1 MGMRCE
7 SSGNIFARADSPRMF
22 VSSSLLSAL
31 GFFLP
36 VISIIPVV
44 FAACTFNPH
53 GLKAEDRDSGVSD
66 GATDA
71 LILDVVTEDG
81 SHEDRATL
89 CEEGEFRCENELRS
103 ASICRDGKWFSLG
116 YCFLGCEEASSSC
129 RVPSNVDPE
138 ILGFEESSLGHL
150 DLPAGVEV
158 EIDTSTG
165 MVLNTTDA
173 SVLRGEGEGSV
184 VDGIGFYRRSQ
195 PGDAPSLGVFIL
207 KDLFVPE
214 DTQVVVV
221 GSGALV
227 ILAAGHVTFLG
238 SLDGG
243 AWGARGGAGGF
254 DGGRI
259 GLPGEGPCPGYTGQ
273 FHPICPD
280 GCASG
285 SGGGGFGGFGGS
297 GGPVDCTVQGGT
309 GVHVAGGFGG
319 GSGDD
324 KCGTPE
330 LIPLLG
336 GSGGGAGVPLY
347 GQGGSEPGLGGGGG
361 GAVQISARASLFL
374 GEQCVITTPG
384 GGGRQ
389 TFSGGGSGGGAGGGI
404 LLESGS
410 LFFSTTSLLSA
421 NGGGG
426 GAGDCMIDSNDVG
439 QGGERGKNGDLQAM
453 GGDNTSNLAGG
464 IGGGGAYSGEV
475 SGEVGGSR
483 CLPDQGSNG
492 GGGGGGG
499 GRIRL
504 NIGGEPFIPP
514 AAVFSP
520 QPDTSG
526 FSMGPIKTK
535 PLFSP

>member
-1 MGMRCE
+1 MF
-7 SSGNIFARADSPRMF
+7 NHALPPRMF
-22 VSSSLLSAL
+22 VSSYWLSAHRV
-31 GFFLP
+31 FLP
-36 VISIIPVV
+36 IIPVV
-44 FAACTFNPH
+44 PVILVVFVACTFDPH
-53 GLKAEDRDSGVSD
+53 GLQVEDRDSGVIDAVIDSMAGDVYTDD
-66 GATDA
+66 GSR
-71 LILDVVTEDG
+71 EDG
-81 SHEDRATL
+81 TTL
-89 CEEGEFRCENELRS
+89 CEEGKFRCENELGS
-103 ASICRDGKWFSLG
+103 ASICRDGKWVSLG
-116 YCFLGCEEASSSC
+116 YCFLGCEEATSAC

-138 ILGFEESSLGHL
+138 ILGFEESSLGDL
-150 DLPAGVEV
+150 SLPASGEV
-158 EIDTSTG
+158 EIDTSSG
-165 MVLNTTDA
+165 LVVSTTDA
-173 SVLRGEGEGSV
+173 TILREAGEGAV
-184 VDGIGFYRRSQ
+184 IDGIGFYRRSQ
-195 PGDAPSLGVFIL
+195 PGDAPSLGVFVL
-207 KDLFVPE
+207 KDFFVPE

-221 GSGALV
+221 GNGALV
-227 ILAAGHVTFLG
+227 ILATGHVTFLG
-238 SLDGG
+238 LLDGG
-243 AWGARGGAGGF
+243 ALGARGGAGGF

-273 FHPICPD
+273 FHPVCPD

-285 SGGGGFGGFGGS
+285 SGGGGYGGFGGS
-297 GGPVDCTVQGGT
+297 GGVVDCTVQGGT
-309 GVHVAGGFGG
+309 GVYVAGGFGG

-336 GSGGGAGVPLY
+336 GSGGGSGVPLY

-361 GAVQISARASLFL
+361 GAVQISARSSLFF
-374 GEQCVITTPG
+374 GEHCVITTPG
-384 GGGRQ
+384 GGGTQ

-439 QGGERGKNGDLQAM
+439 NGGERGKSGLLQAM

-464 IGGGGAYSGEV
+464 SGGGGGYSDQV
-475 SGEVGGSR
+475 SGEAGDSR

-492 GGGGGGG
+492 GGGGGGS

-535 PLFSP
+535 PLLSH